1 MENIANIQVIQNIV
15 YIISSVMFILGI
27 KMLGK
32 EATAVKGNYL
42 SALAMFS
49 AVGITCLSL
58 DIDIKII
65 LAGVLLGGLIGSL
78 IAIKVKMTA
87 IPEMVAL
94 FNGFGGLAT
103 FLIAWSQFNEP
114 SNSMFQHILIMLTI
128 YIGGITFSGS
138 LIAYGKLSEKLKLGK
153 GSMITNIFISFFYL
167 SMPAL
172 IYVGAEPYLS
182 GFIPQIPSYFA
193 IFLVLTLVAGIGFVM
208 PIGGGD
214 MPVVISLLNS
224 LSGIAAAF
232 AGLLLLNNVLIV
244 AGSLVGAS
252 GLILTIIMAKAMNRT
267 ITNILFVGY
276 ASASQANSSEE
287 QGEVKPITPDD
298 AYLIL
303 ENASSVLVVPGYGMA
318 VAQAQHVVREM
329 GELLEENGTE
339 VKYGIHPVAGRMPG
353 HMNVLL
359 AEANVSYDLL
369 AEPDDV
375 NPSMD
380 TIDVAIV
387 IGANDVVNPSATE
400 EEGSPIYGMPII
412 EVHNAKTVFV
422 LKRSMSSGF
431 AGVQNPLFFK
441 ENTRMLF
448 GDAKALF
455 HDVIVTLGMFSL
467 FSLEINLSII
477 AAVLTIVGYS
487 MNDTVVIFDRVRENL
502 RKYSDIKIYELTNIS
517 INETLSRTLLTSI
530 TTLLALLAIYFFGGE
545 ILRGFSFAMIL
556 GVIFGTYS
564 SIYIANTVL
573 VRLNVTQKTVLREEN
588 KD

>member
-1 MENIANIQVIQNIV
+1 MNMLIDITIFQNLV
-15 YIISSVMFILGI
+15 YIVSSVLFILGI

-32 EATAVKGNYL
+32 ESTAVRGNILSSVAML
-42 SALAMFS
+42 SAVSVTLID
-49 AVGITCLSL
+49 VDIGITIIISA
-58 DIDIKII
+58 II
-65 LAGVLLGGLIGSL
+65 LGALIGSV
-78 IAIKVKMTA
+78 IALKVKMTA

-94 FNGFGGLAT
+94 FNGFGGMAS
-103 FLIAWSQFNEP
+103 FLIAWSQFTDTQPALLQNL
-114 SNSMFQHILIMLTI
+114 LIMITI

-138 LIAYGKLSEKLKLGK
+138 IVAYGKLSEKINLEK
-153 GSMITNIFISFFYL
+153 GSLVTNILVTFFYL
-167 SMPAL
+167 SIPAL
-172 IYVGAEPYLS
+172 LIMMFAPALS
-182 GFIPQIPSYFA
+182 IDSNFIFFG
-193 IFLVLTLVAGIGFVM
+193 FLVLTVLAGLGFVM

-267 ITNILFVGY
+267 IGNILFVGY
-276 ASASQANSSEE
+276 ASASSSKSEGE
-287 QGEVKPITPDD
+287 QGEVKPITAED

-318 VAQAQHVVREM
+318 VAQAQHVVREL

-369 AEPDDV
+369 VEPDDV
-375 NPSMD
+375 NPTMD
-380 TIDVAIV
+380 TFDVAVV

-400 EEGSPIYGMPII
+400 EPGSPIYGLPII

-448 GDAKALF
+448 GDAK
-455 HDVIVTLGMFSL
+455 
-467 FSLEINLSII
+467 ESI
-477 AAVLTIVGYS
+477 G
-487 MNDTVVIFDRVRENL
+487 TVVSEF
-502 RKYSDIKIYELTNIS
+502 
-517 INETLSRTLLTSI
+517 
-530 TTLLALLAIYFFGGE
+530 
-545 ILRGFSFAMIL
+545 
-556 GVIFGTYS
+556 
-564 SIYIANTVL
+564 
-573 VRLNVTQKTVLREEN
+573 

>member
-1 MENIANIQVIQNIV
+1 MNMLIDITIFQNLV
-15 YIISSVMFILGI
+15 YIVSSVLFILGI

-32 EATAVKGNYL
+32 ESTAVRGNILSSVAML
-42 SALAMFS
+42 SAVSVTLID
-49 AVGITCLSL
+49 VDIGITIIISA
-58 DIDIKII
+58 II
-65 LAGVLLGGLIGSL
+65 LGALIGSV
-78 IAIKVKMTA
+78 IALKVKMTA

-94 FNGFGGLAT
+94 FNGFGGMAS
-103 FLIAWSQFNEP
+103 FLIAWSQFTDTQPALLQNL
-114 SNSMFQHILIMLTI
+114 LIMITI

-138 LIAYGKLSEKLKLGK
+138 IVAYGKLSEKINLEK
-153 GSMITNIFISFFYL
+153 GSLVTNILVTFFYL
-167 SMPAL
+167 SIPAL
-172 IYVGAEPYLS
+172 LIMMFAPALS
-182 GFIPQIPSYFA
+182 IDSNFIFFG
-193 IFLVLTLVAGIGFVM
+193 FLVLTVLAGLGFVM

-267 ITNILFVGY
+267 IGNILFVGY
-276 ASASQANSSEE
+276 ASASSSKSEGE
-287 QGEVKPITPDD
+287 QGEVKPITAED

-318 VAQAQHVVREM
+318 VAQAQHVVREL

-369 AEPDDV
+369 VEPDDV
-375 NPSMD
+375 NPTMD
-380 TIDVAIV
+380 TFDVAVV

-400 EEGSPIYGMPII
+400 EPGSPIYGMPII

-448 GDAKALF
+448 GDAKES
-455 HDVIVTLGMFSL
+455 LG
-467 FSLEINLSII
+467 
-477 AAVLTIVGYS
+477 
-487 MNDTVVIFDRVRENL
+487 TVVSEF
-502 RKYSDIKIYELTNIS
+502 
-517 INETLSRTLLTSI
+517 
-530 TTLLALLAIYFFGGE
+530 
-545 ILRGFSFAMIL
+545 
-556 GVIFGTYS
+556 
-564 SIYIANTVL
+564 
-573 VRLNVTQKTVLREEN
+573 

>member
-1 MENIANIQVIQNIV
+1 MENLANIQVIQNIV

-49 AVGITCLSL
+49 AVGVTCLSL
-58 DIDIKII
+58 EIDTKII

-78 IAIKVKMTA
+78 IALKVKMTA

-114 SNSMFQHILIMLTI
+114 NNSMFQHVLIMLTI

-153 GSMITNIFISFFYL
+153 GSMITNVFISFFYL

-172 IYVGAEPYLS
+172 IYVIGEPS
-182 GFIPQIPSYFA
+182 ISQFIPQVPSYFL
-193 IFLVLTLVAGIGFVM
+193 IFLGITLIAGIGFVM

-276 ASASQANSSEE
+276 ASSSQSASSEE
-287 QGEVKPITPDD
+287 QGEVKPITSED

-303 ENASSVLVVPGYGMA
+303 ESASSVLVVPGYGMA

-412 EVHNAKTVFV
+412 EVLNAKTVFV

-431 AGVQNPLFFK
+431 AGVQNPLFFR

-448 GDAKALF
+448 GDAKESIGQ
-455 HDVIVTLGMFSL
+455 IVAEF
-467 FSLEINLSII
+467 
-477 AAVLTIVGYS
+477 
-487 MNDTVVIFDRVRENL
+487 
-502 RKYSDIKIYELTNIS
+502 
-517 INETLSRTLLTSI
+517 
-530 TTLLALLAIYFFGGE
+530 
-545 ILRGFSFAMIL
+545 
-556 GVIFGTYS
+556 
-564 SIYIANTVL
+564 
-573 VRLNVTQKTVLREEN
+573 

>member
-58 DIDIKII
+58 EIDIKII
-65 LAGVLLGGLIGSL
+65 LAGILLGGLIGSL

-114 SNSMFQHILIMLTI
+114 GNSIYQHILIMLTI

-172 IYVGAEPYLS
+172 IYVVAEPSLS
-182 GFIPQIPSYFA
+182 GLIPQVPSYFS

-276 ASASQANSSEE
+276 ASSSQTGSSEE
-287 QGEVKPITPDD
+287 QGEVKPITSDD

-369 AEPDDV
+369 AEPEDV

-431 AGVQNPLFFK
+431 AGVQNPLFFR

-448 GDAKALF
+448 GDAKESIGQ
-455 HDVIVTLGMFSL
+455 IVAEF
-467 FSLEINLSII
+467 
-477 AAVLTIVGYS
+477 
-487 MNDTVVIFDRVRENL
+487 
-502 RKYSDIKIYELTNIS
+502 
-517 INETLSRTLLTSI
+517 
-530 TTLLALLAIYFFGGE
+530 
-545 ILRGFSFAMIL
+545 
-556 GVIFGTYS
+556 
-564 SIYIANTVL
+564 
-573 VRLNVTQKTVLREEN
+573 